1 MPPNAASNHHA
12 LMSSLKCYG
21 ADYQYL
27 HDTIGALRKPYQ
39 SKTNQTK
46 SVKANL
52 PNLINPTKSNKQNY
66 QNKSTKSKLLNEIY

>member
-46 SVKANL
+46 SVKANQTQSTQPNQTSKIKITNL
-52 PNLINPTKSNKQNY
+52 PNQRY
-66 QNKSTKSKLLNEIY
+66 